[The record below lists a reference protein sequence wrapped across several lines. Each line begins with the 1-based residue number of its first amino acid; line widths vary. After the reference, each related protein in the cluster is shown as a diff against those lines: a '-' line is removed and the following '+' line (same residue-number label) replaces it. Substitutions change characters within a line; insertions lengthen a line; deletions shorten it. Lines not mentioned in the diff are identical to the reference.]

1 MRFEFKR
8 TSSVLALNLTVAAF
22 SLMAATVE
30 AAPTIGR
37 SGLVVSADHWASEA
51 GKQVLASGGNAADA
65 AVATALVLAVTRP
78 YFGSIGGGG
87 FLLVRMNGKVH
98 ALDYRERAPSAA
110 RPDMYTSHPN
120 KKASEIGG
128 LAVATPGVVRGL
140 WDLHQ
145 KFGKLPWTRLAE
157 PAIRLAES
165 GYVVSGEIHDRLKE
179 SLADFDQSG
188 KTFWSREGKPLEV
201 GTTVRQPKLAAAL
214 RAIQKQGP
222 GGFYKGPVAR
232 DIVETVKKEGGI
244 LTLAD
249 LSEYRTLW
257 RDPLELNVY
266 GHRVYSMPPPSSG
279 GTLLLSELQMAEKLK
294 LHDEKPWSGAQF
306 HLLAEIMRRAF
317 FERQYIADP
326 RAMTVTPAQIFDPA
340 RIARWVSTV
349 TRDRRTEPD
358 WKSFDLDALRAQ
370 PAKEERLETTHYCV
384 VDRDGN
390 AVSATTTLNGNYGS
404 GVWTS
409 RFGINLNNEMDDFT
423 ARPGE
428 PNMFG
433 LTQSALNKVE
443 PGKTPLSSMT
453 PTIVEKDGALVMLVG
468 SPGGPRIINSVFQV
482 LFWAL
487 TTKFDIDE
495 IVQAPRVHHQFLP
508 DIVFHDRT
516 LNPEVVRLLEE
527 KGHKTKAE
535 TVARV
540 YAIRKRAD
548 GLWEG
553 AFDARGEGGG
563 SGY

>member
-1 MRFEFKR
+1 MRSLPNGDKAR
-8 TSSVLALNLTVAAF
+8 LGLTLSVLLLA
-22 SLMAATVE
+22 SMATVLD
-30 AAPTIGR
+30 AKPTFGKK
-37 SGLVVSADHWASEA
+37 GLVVSADQEASAA
-51 GKQVLASGGNAADA
+51 GARILQLGGNAADA

-98 ALDYRERAPSAA
+98 ALDYRERAPSAST
-110 RPDMYTSHPN
+110 PQMYVSHAN

-145 KFGKLPWTRLAE
+145 KFGRLPWARLAE
-157 PAIRLAES
+157 PAITLAEG
-165 GYVVSGEIHDRLKE
+165 GYPVTGEIFDRLKE
-179 SLADFDQSG
+179 SLIDFDQTG
-188 KTFWSREGKPLEV
+188 KSFWSREGKPLAV
-201 GTTVRQPKLAAAL
+201 GTTVRQPGLAAAL

-222 GGFYKGPVAR
+222 SGFYSGPVAK
-232 DIVETVKKEGGI
+232 DIVDTVRKEGGI

-249 LSEYRTLW
+249 LSGYRTIW
-257 RDPLELNVY
+257 REPLAIDAF

-279 GTLLLSELQMAEKLK
+279 GTLLFSELQMAERLR
-294 LHDEKPWSGAQF
+294 LHEEKPWSGVQY

-317 FERQYIADP
+317 FDRQYIADP
-326 RAMTVTPAQIFDPA
+326 RSMTVTPGQIFDPA
-340 RIARWVSTV
+340 RIARWVLTV
-349 TRDRRTEPD
+349 NRDRRTEVD
-358 WKSFDLDALRAQ
+358 WTGFEMESGPSR
-370 PAKEERLETTHYCV
+370 PERPERLETTHYCV

-409 RFGINLNNEMDDFT
+409 RYGINLNNEMDDFT

-433 LTQSALNKVE
+433 LTQSSLNKVE

-453 PTIVEKDGALVMLVG
+453 PTIVEKDGQLAMLVG
-468 SPGGPRIINSVFQV
+468 SPGGPRIINAVFQV

-487 TTKFDIDE
+487 STRFDIDE

-508 DIVFHDRT
+508 DLVYHDRT
-516 LNPEVVRLLEE
+516 LSPEVTALLQAR
-527 KGHKTKAE
+527 GHQTKAE
-535 TVARV
+535 VVARV
-540 YAIRKRAD
+540 YAIRRTAD

-553 AFDARGEGGG
+553 AWDARGEGGA